1 MIFYLIILVLLLTY
15 IVLILYAK
23 KGWLSLVEEN
33 HNISKEDL
41 PMVSVVVIF
50 KNEKDNLPQLLNS
63 LANQQYPYD
72 LFEIIAVNDHSDDNY
87 DYSQLNSENVRVINS
102 VNSGKKASIKEGIH
116 LAKGEIILTTDADC
130 KIEHGWIKSMVNT
143 LLSSDS
149 NMVLGSVLLTNSK
162 QSFFQ
167 KFQLADF
174 SALQIVGAGMTA
186 NKNPIFCN
194 AANMGFYKKD
204 WSEAIKIIKGE
215 EFLSGDD
222 VFLLHAFK
230 KLDKKIV
237 FNKSKDSKIYTYPKK
252 DLKSFINQRIRW
264 GGKTVGYNDATTM
277 FVAILVFMTNLFL
290 ALQLILGVLDTYFT
304 LTFIGTLIIKS
315 TVDFLL
321 LRSGKEFYNIK
332 INFFQF
338 LIFSTIYPFYI
349 IYSAIMGPF
358 RINKW

>member
-33 HNISKEDL
+33 HNIPKEDL

-130 KIEHGWIKSMVNT
+130 KIEQGWIKSMVST

-167 KFQLADF
+167 KFQLTDF
-174 SALQIVGAGMTA
+174 SALQIVGAGMAA
-186 NKNPIFCN
+186 NKKPIFCN

-215 EFLSGDD
+215 EFVSGDD

-230 KLDKKIV
+230 KLDKNII
-237 FNKSKDSKIYTYPKK
+237 FNKNSKIYTYPKP
-252 DLKSFINQRIRW
+252 DIKSFINQRIRW
-264 GGKTVGYNDATTM
+264 GGKTVGYNDITT
-277 FVAILVFMTNLFL
+277 LFL
-290 ALQLILGVLDTYFT
+290 AFLVFSTNLIIAIQLFLGIFYTHYLF
-304 LTFIGTLIIKS
+304 TFIISLIIKS